1 LRRLIVFAL
10 FNTRPDLGNDAG
22 SSIGATNRIN
32 VIARPARQKLNRM
45 TQFELITSGE
55 ISTELSDNLAFK
67 PSTLGRFS
75 RMVILARLKAMW
87 LQIRH
92 AFR

>member
-1 LRRLIVFAL
+1 
-10 FNTRPDLGNDAG
+10 
-22 SSIGATNRIN
+22 

-45 TQFELITSGE
+45 TQLEPIASGE
-55 ISTELSDNLAFK
+55 IGTKLGDNLAFK

-75 RMVILARLKAMW
+75 RVIILARLKAMW

>member
-1 LRRLIVFAL
+1 MV
-10 FNTRPDLGNDAG
+10 T
-22 SSIGATNRIN
+22 
-32 VIARPARQKLNRM
+32 RPARQKLNRM
-45 TQFELITSGE
+45 TQFEPIASSE
-55 ISTELSDNLAFK
+55 IGTELGDNPAFK

-75 RMVILARLKAMW
+75 RVVILARLKAMG